1 MIFCCSMSYN
11 SIVFSVPVA
20 QLDRVSDSDSEGCR
34 FDPCRARH
42 FYLETMMRRN
52 DREVTDEQQILDVMD
67 RCDSVYLAMQDPYCF
82 VPYMVALSYGMEK
95 NTEGIFLYF
104 HSAIEGKKVDLLKL
118 HPEVR
123 FFMHQGHGV
132 VYDEEKQSC
141 TMNYESVS
149 GIGLVEEVQGEQKI
163 HGLNLLMKHYY
174 PTHTP
179 SYRKQVA
186 AITKVYRMRILSMS
200 AKKREKQV

>member
-1 MIFCCSMSYN
+1 MGWRKTQKVFFIFSQCDRRKESG
-11 SIVFSVPVA
+11 SVETA
-20 QLDRVSDSDSEGCR
+20 SRGS
-34 FDPCRARH
+34 F
-42 FYLETMMRRN
+42 FY
-52 DREVTDEQQILDVMD
+52 
-67 RCDSVYLAMQDPYCF
+67 
-82 VPYMVALSYGMEK
+82 
-95 NTEGIFLYF
+95 
-104 HSAIEGKKVDLLKL
+104 
-118 HPEVR
+118 
-123 FFMHQGHGV
+123 V

>member
-1 MIFCCSMSYN
+1 MTGEEEPSTDRSSFLRFGRKMSRNEKRVVIHRKMGYN
-11 SIVFSVPVA
+11 SIALSVPVA

-95 NTEGIFLYF
+95 NTEGIFYIF
-104 HSAIEGKKVDLLKL
+104 T
-118 HPEVR
+118 VR
-123 FFMHQGHGV
+123 
-132 VYDEEKQSC
+132 
-141 TMNYESVS
+141 
-149 GIGLVEEVQGEQKI
+149 
-163 HGLNLLMKHYY
+163 
-174 PTHTP
+174 
-179 SYRKQVA
+179 
-186 AITKVYRMRILSMS
+186 
-200 AKKREKQV
+200 